1 MHPPAPACGPRQLV
15 ALRTSEAAQGDGPLN
30 GDGDTDD
37 GVLQIYELETKTLI
51 NVGQAVTPC
60 RLEICDPS
68 TPYRVDGAS
77 VKFITLETEQGQDLD
92 GNGVIGGVVLQSFD
106 VCTETVRVVGT
117 IDPATPSDPL
127 DVPEESTV
135 FTSPGGR
142 CSVDPP
148 VACDPAADLCAEG
161 TFCSPATLVC
171 TLVEPGACADEDD
184 CPDAST
190 CEVQPIVV
198 AKGVADADDDGIPDD
213 SDNCPSA
220 PNPLQDD
227 VDGDGA
233 GDACDLSSHG
243 CPHLPLAGC
252 KAPVANGKSLL
263 DVKDKSPDKRDLLV
277 WTWQP
282 GDATLVSDFGD
293 PVNGSDVRV
302 CIYDGA
308 SPSFVAGTIA
318 PAGGTCAGKP
328 CWKPVGT
335 KGFQVLRQ
343 GALTDRPAE
352 LDAAVG
358 GRRQGED
365 RRPGEGRAAR
375 RPGAAARGAGAG
387 AAVGGRRHL
396 LRGRV
401 QSGRRP

>member
-1 MHPPAPACGPRQLV
+1 M
-15 ALRTSEAAQGDGPLN
+15 
-30 GDGDTDD
+30 
-37 GVLQIYELETKTLI
+37 
-51 NVGQAVTPC
+51 
-60 RLEICDPS
+60 
-68 TPYRVDGAS
+68 
-77 VKFITLETEQGQDLD
+77 
-92 GNGVIGGVVLQSFD
+92 
-106 VCTETVRVVGT
+106 VGT

-135 FTSPGGR
+135 FTAPGGR

-171 TLVEPGACADEDD
+171 TLVEPGACADDDD

-263 DVKDKSPDKRDLLV
+263 DVKDKSPDKR
-277 WTWQP
+277 
-282 GDATLVSDFGD
+282 
-293 PVNGSDVRV
+293 R
-302 CIYDGA
+302 
-308 SPSFVAGTIA
+308 
-318 PAGGTCAGKP
+318 PAGLDVAAGRRDAGRRLRRSRQRQRRP
-328 CWKPVGT
+328 RLHLRRRVAVVRRRHDRAGGRHLCGQAVLEAGRHQ
-335 KGFQVLRQ
+335 GLQVLRQ
-343 GALTDRPAE
+343 GALADRPAE

-358 GRRQGED
+358 RRRQGED
-365 RRPGEGRAAR
+365 RRPGQGRAAR

-396 LRGRV
+396 LRGGV
-401 QSGRRP
+401 PAGRRPEERRRRSTRRRAARRCRERCRGSGFSVGRAGPSADEMRLRCCVTAGHELGCSLPHGIPVPIDYLPRPERKTR